1 MRYLGRE
8 IQSFCVLAASLL
20 LSGSSLIAQETVIG
34 TGHFDLGINYEKP
47 SGWRAYIHDYGEGSH
62 REPFNTIY
70 SIGSSTETVVP
81 EDSAYALL
89 GNSGDK
95 IWIIPEIY
103 SPNTVF
109 LGIGA
114 PLLERNI
121 FSGGLSNRG
130 QLSMRLVSVEGTGP
144 DAGGTVSLWQSGF
157 PPRFYFSSADG
168 IDEKDALTN
177 ITANFH
183 AHYNWGFTK
192 PGLYRVTFELSGT
205 LVPELGG
212 QFTSTQVT
220 YSFEIINAGNSYP
233 LRYAWALGS
242 GWAWSSWM
250 GFVYTENEPWYYAD
264 NTGWLYMPE
273 STPDSFW
280 AWSPERGWLWSG
292 HAIYPFAW
300 KADNGE
306 WISL

>member
-20 LSGSSLIAQETVIG
+20 LSGSSLIAQETVIS

-70 SIGSSTETVVP
+70 SIGSSTETIVP
-81 EDSAYALL
+81 EDPAYSLL

-168 IDEKDALTN
+168 IDEKDALIN

-220 YSFEIINAGNSYP
+220 YSFEIMNAGNSYP
-233 LRYAWALGS
+233 LRYAWAFGN
-242 GWAWSSWM
+242 WEWSSWM
-250 GFVYTENEPWYYAD
+250 GFVYTEQEPWLYAD
-264 NTGWLYMPE
+264 STGWLYMPE
-273 STPDSFW
+273 SAPDAFW
-280 AWSPERGWLWSG
+280 AWSPTLGWLWSG
-292 HAIYPFAW
+292 QTIYPFAW
-300 KADNGE
+300 RAENGE
-306 WISL
+306 WISF